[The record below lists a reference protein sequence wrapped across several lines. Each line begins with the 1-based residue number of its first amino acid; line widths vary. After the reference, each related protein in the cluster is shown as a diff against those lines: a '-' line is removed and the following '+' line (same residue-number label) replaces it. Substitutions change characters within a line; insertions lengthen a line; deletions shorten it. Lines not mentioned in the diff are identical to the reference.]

1 MNHLPF
7 QLDPDDTTPLY
18 EQIKRQLKELIM
30 SDALP
35 PGTLLPSIRAL
46 AEQLKVS
53 VITTRRVYQDLELE
67 GWLRSEQGRG
77 TFVRDRDEDEIAEE
91 RMQLARGTL
100 RAAVERCLRLGLT
113 PEQIDALIAELLRE

>member
-100 RAAVERCLRLGLT
+100 RVAVERCLRLGLT
-113 PEQIDALIAELLRE
+113 LEQIEALFAELLRE